1 MSFYFFILKIW
12 EGETNTTKSES
23 LWNKI
28 TRVYQSGVGEVLT
41 FVPSHLEL
49 TSAPHVVPLTGPGD
63 DLQRNGLLSVPRG
76 VEGGQ
81 WGKSTPASQLG
92 PEDHVSG
99 SPLLHV

>member
-23 LWNKI
+23 VWSKI
-28 TRVYQSGVGEVLT
+28 TRVYQSGVGAVLT
-41 FVPSHLEL
+41 SAPSHLEL
-49 TSAPHVVPLTGPGD
+49 TSAPQVVPLTGPRG

-76 VEGGQ
+76 VEGRQ
-81 WGKSTPASQLG
+81 WGKSTPASQSC